1 MHFDI
6 IRRWK
11 ETTEGECNSA
21 RYGFIVNA
29 AIGITE
35 EMHKKRQSAQS
46 RIY

>member
-11 ETTEGECNSA
+11 EITERGITV
-21 RYGFIVNA
+21 RVMDLLLMQR
-29 AIGITE
+29 GITE
-35 EMHKKRQSAQS
+35 GMHKKRQSAQS

>member
-11 ETTEGECNSA
+11 EITESDTTVRVMGLLLMQ
-21 RYGFIVNA
+21 R
-29 AIGITE
+29 GITE
-35 EMHKKRQSAQS
+35 GMHKKRQFAQS